1 MTAPTLLVLAAGMG
15 SRYGGLKQVVPVNA
29 AGEALIDY
37 SVYDAMRA
45 GFGRIVFVIR
55 KDIEEAFKSGVGRK
69 LEPHVDVTYTF
80 QELDSLPPGFTVPT
94 GRIKPWGT
102 LHATLI
108 GAATMDGPF
117 AVINADD
124 FYGAESYRVL
134 AQHLQTN
141 PANCAMVGFILR
153 NTLSDFGPVSR
164 GVCSVDSN
172 GLLLS
177 TVETTEIV
185 RDGTGVRSVDDS
197 GCGTKLSGDEIVSM
211 NMWGFTQDMIE
222 PLKQNFQ
229 EFLEACGSDLKAE
242 AYLPK
247 AVNHLIAE
255 GQARVDVL
263 RTNDVW
269 CGVTYPEDHAQV
281 VDTIRDL
288 TRQGKYPEQLW
299 P

>member
-15 SRYGGLKQVVPVNA
+15 TRYGGLKQVVPVNA

-37 SVYDAMRA
+37 SVYDAMHA
-45 GFGRIVFVIR
+45 GFSKVVFVIR
-55 KDIEEAFKSGVGRK
+55 RDIEDAFKAGVGRK
-69 LEPHVDVTYTF
+69 LEPHINVAYAF
-80 QELDSLPPGFTVPT
+80 QELDSLPPGFTVPA
-94 GRIKPWGT
+94 GRNKPWGT

-108 GAATMDGPF
+108 GAALVEGPF

-141 PANCAMVGFILR
+141 ATDCAMVGFILR

-164 GVCSVDSN
+164 GICSVGDN
-172 GLLLS
+172 RLLLS
-177 TVETTEIV
+177 TVETTKIV
-185 RDGTGVRSVDDS
+185 RDGNGARSIEDGVA
-197 GCGTKLSGDEIVSM
+197 GTELSGDEVVSM
-211 NMWGFTQDMIE
+211 NMWGFNRTIVA
-222 PLKQNFQ
+222 LLANKFR
-229 EFLEACGSDLKAE
+229 EFLKACGSDLKAE
-242 AYLPK
+242 SYLPK

-255 GQARVDVL
+255 EQARVDVL

-281 VDTIRDL
+281 VDTIRGL
-288 TRQGKYPEQLW
+288 THEGKYPEQLW